1 MLILK
6 ILFFYI
12 LSIPLCNVLLDRII
26 NLEYLITEKKVKKLK
41 SLFYIPFINITT
53 YFIYLLVVIIKFKRP
68 L

>member
-12 LSIPLCNVLLDRII
+12 LSIPLCNMLLDRII

-41 SLFYIPFINITT
+41 SIFYIPFINIIT
-53 YFIYLLVVIIKFKRP
+53 YFSYLLMVIVKFKRP